1 MYLLKCRSPQFCC
14 VKVLKTSFQWSV
26 VMSSFHRPPKN
37 HCLTWLVLPV
47 SNLCL
52 ICFSLIHDVAFVFL
66 ESSVALVWLYWLFL
80 RILDLPHYFHLASY
94 ALLLSLCLSC
104 WLFYHNIM
112 PLQAFSLSV
121 ISLLFE
127 LFFELIISFVL
138 HSPVLWFFHYFEIL
152 NSVSSVLYLLSLFCF
167 VSFFCSANSSCFLI
181 AHHIQRQT

>member
-1 MYLLKCRSPQFCC
+1 M
-14 VKVLKTSFQWSV
+14 
-26 VMSSFHRPPKN
+26 
-37 HCLTWLVLPV
+37 
-47 SNLCL
+47 
-52 ICFSLIHDVAFVFL
+52 
-66 ESSVALVWLYWLFL
+66 
-80 RILDLPHYFHLASY
+80 LDLPHYFHLASY
-94 ALLLSLCLSC
+94 ALLLFLCLSC

-167 VSFFCSANSSCFLI
+167 VSFFLFCELKLFLDSSSYSKANIKWRGHKFSELACFSLI
-181 AHHIQRQT
+181 SNFLSVSLVVSLPTVCYKLVHYYTILQIPMVLDSYYLRPSFYLHHSGPSISH